1 MRGDHMKIERIK
13 KVGASK
19 YQLILQNKDV
29 ITTYEDVILKHNLLY
44 HKEIDEDL
52 LPQLLK
58 ETKHSDIYY
67 QSVKKLTSK
76 FMSEKE
82 YRKWLKKFE
91 LKKEEEVACV
101 SRVKDVGLLNDQA
114 YACAYV
120 RDKARLSKY
129 GKEKIEQDLKDQG
142 IGEEVRKHALQE
154 IDEIW
159 MYEKLEHAILKK
171 ISQNH
176 RYSNRQLKQKIISE
190 FMSLGFLK
198 ADILEVLSHVKW
210 EEETKLLEREYE
222 KILVRAKRKYQGN
235 ELVKYVKNKL
245 YQKGFSLEQIEAC
258 MERKNNDF

>member
-1 MRGDHMKIERIK
+1 MKIERIK

-76 FMSEKE
+76 LMSEKE

-91 LKKEEEVACV
+91 LKKEEEVACI

-129 GKEKIEQDLKDQG
+129 GKEKI
-142 IGEEVRKHALQE
+142 
-154 IDEIW
+154 
-159 MYEKLEHAILKK
+159 
-171 ISQNH
+171 
-176 RYSNRQLKQKIISE
+176 
-190 FMSLGFLK
+190 
-198 ADILEVLSHVKW
+198 
-210 EEETKLLEREYE
+210 LLFDGT
-222 KILVRAKRKYQGN
+222 IPL
-235 ELVKYVKNKL
+235 
-245 YQKGFSLEQIEAC
+245 F
-258 MERKNNDF
+258 